1 MRVLGVD
8 PGTIVTGFGVIE
20 DAGGEAR
27 LVECGVIRAP
37 AKQPIERRLLLIYEG
52 LLNLV
57 TRHRPDAVAVE
68 EPFVVHAPR
77 NAAMAVGE
85 ARAMALLAA
94 AQRGLAI
101 SQYPPARVRSTVAN
115 YGAGDKEQVRLALTL
130 QLGVD
135 LNAYPLDATD
145 ALAVALC
152 HLRHVALD
160 AMMGSE
166 RVSARGRR

>member
-1 MRVLGVD
+1 VRVLGVD

-20 DAGGEAR
+20 DASGEAR
-27 LVECGVIRAP
+27 LVECGVTRAP

-52 LLNLV
+52 LLDLL
-57 TRHRPDAVAVE
+57 TRHRPNAVAVE
-68 EPFVVHAPR
+68 EPFVVQAPR

-94 AQRGLAI
+94 AQHSLPV
-101 SQYPPARVRSTVAN
+101 SQYPPTRVRATVAN
-115 YGAGDKEQVRLALTL
+115 YGAGDKEQVRTALTL

-135 LNAYPLDATD
+135 LSAYPLDATD

-152 HLRHVALD
+152 HLRHAALD
-160 AMMGSE
+160 AMMGNE
-166 RVSARGRR
+166 RVTARGRR